1 MKRCRYVMGNAVHDS
16 ESQVRYLKERLNMFM
31 QVLDSIEPETTDL
44 EDIDRLITM
53 IDDLELKCEQFKK
66 SDDNK

>member
-1 MKRCRYVMGNAVHDS
+1 MGNAVHDS

-31 QVLDSIEPETTDL
+31 QVLDSIEPETMEL